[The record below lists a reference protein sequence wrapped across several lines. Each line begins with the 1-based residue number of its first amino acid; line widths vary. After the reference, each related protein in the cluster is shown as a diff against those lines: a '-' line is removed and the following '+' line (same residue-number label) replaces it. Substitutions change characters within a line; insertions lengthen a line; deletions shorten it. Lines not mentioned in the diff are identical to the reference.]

1 MDKFRIRSTSRS
13 SAECSDVVL
22 RETDIT
28 RLVFRPMLVDNPS
41 IPEAAVKGTFIF
53 QRKGPQEQWV
63 DVEAI
68 PFSQLKKGDAYKLA
82 IDSSEVLT
90 LYKHLT
96 DLYQVHSESGVPLG
110 DHEFVP
116 VNRQLAEIARMA
128 PGDLGKILAANRAV
142 GSTLLVRLL
151 AWATHADEPAAL
163 VEHLIALSPASLR
176 TLNIA
181 VNLQSLQGAIALWQA
196 NQTNADEE
204 FWQRS
209 LTDNSFVLEHVFSWP
224 TTVVRGKAYVGG
236 KSVMN
241 AGGNVIDF
249 LMSNRVTRNAAL
261 IEIKTPTT
269 PLLATREYRSG
280 VYPPSSDLTGAIMQ
294 VLSYKHSLQQEYHS
308 LTHGQ
313 ANPFDSFDPR
323 CATVVGNAGRE
334 LLNEDKRKSFELFR
348 SQFSGV
354 TIITYDELF
363 SRAEQLIRVLESPRA
378 RPSPAVGRKMGT

>member
-1 MDKFRIRSTSRS
+1 MDKLRIKSTSRS

-22 RETDIT
+22 RETNIT
-28 RLVFRPMLVDNPS
+28 RLVFRPMLVENPS

-53 QRKGPQEQWV
+53 QRKGPRDQWV
-63 DVEAI
+63 DVETI
-68 PFSQLKKGDAYKLA
+68 PLSQLKKGEAYKLA
-82 IDSSEVLT
+82 IDSSEILS
-90 LYKHLT
+90 LYKNLT
-96 DLYQVHSESGVPLG
+96 DLYKLHSESGVPAG

-116 VNRQLAEIARMA
+116 VNRHLAEIARIA
-128 PGDLGKILAANRAV
+128 PSDLGKILAANRAV
-142 GSTLLVRLL
+142 GSSLLVQLL

-176 TLNIA
+176 TINIA
-181 VNLQSLQGAIALWQA
+181 VNLQSLKAAIALWQA

-209 LTDNSFVLEHVFSWP
+209 LTENSFVLEHVFSWP
-224 TTVVRGKAYVGG
+224 TTILRGKAYVGG

-241 AGGNVIDF
+241 MGGNVIDF
-249 LMSNRVTRNAAL
+249 LMSNQVTRNAAL
-261 IEIKTPTT
+261 IEIKSPTT

-280 VYPPSSDLTGAIMQ
+280 VYPPSTDLTGGIIQ
-294 VLSYKHSLQQEYHS
+294 LLNYKHSLQQEYHS

-313 ANPFDSFDPR
+313 ECRFDSFDPR
-323 CATVVGNAGRE
+323 CAIVVGNASLE

-348 SQFSGV
+348 NQFSGV

-378 RPSPAVGRKMGT
+378 KPLPAN

>member
-53 QRKGPQEQWV
+53 QRKGPREQWV
-63 DVEAI
+63 DVETI
-68 PFSQLKKGDAYKLA
+68 PLSQLKKGDAYKLP

-116 VNRQLAEIARMA
+116 VNRTLAEIARMA

-142 GSTLLVRLL
+142 GSALLARLL

-163 VEHLIALSPASLR
+163 VEQLIALSPASLR

-181 VNLQSLQGAIALWQA
+181 VNLQSLKAAIALWQA

-224 TTVVRGKAYVGG
+224 TTIVRGKAYVGG

-241 AGGNVIDF
+241 TGGNVIDF
-249 LMSNRVTRNAAL
+249 LMNNRVTRNAAL

-280 VYPPSSDLTGAIMQ
+280 VYPPSSDLAGTIMQ
-294 VLSYKHSLQQEYHS
+294 LLNYKHSLQQEYHS

-348 SQFSGV
+348 NQFSGV

-378 RPSPAVGRKMGT
+378 KPSPAAKEAPF

>member
-53 QRKGPQEQWV
+53 QRKGPREQWV
-63 DVEAI
+63 DVETI
-68 PFSQLKKGDAYKLA
+68 PLSQLKKGDAYKLP

-116 VNRQLAEIARMA
+116 VNRKLAEIARMA

-142 GSTLLVRLL
+142 GSALLARLL

-163 VEHLIALSPASLR
+163 VEQLIALSPASLR

-181 VNLQSLQGAIALWQA
+181 VNLQSLKAAIALWQA

-224 TTVVRGKAYVGG
+224 TTIVRGKAYVGG

-241 AGGNVIDF
+241 TGGNVIDF
-249 LMSNRVTRNAAL
+249 LMNNRVTRNAAL

-280 VYPPSSDLTGAIMQ
+280 VYPPSSDLAGTIMQ
-294 VLSYKHSLQQEYHS
+294 LLNYKHSLQQEYHS

-323 CATVVGNAGRE
+323 CAAVVGNAGRE

-348 SQFSGV
+348 NQFSGV

-378 RPSPAVGRKMGT
+378 KPSPAAKEAPF

>member
-1 MDKFRIRSTSRS
+1 MDKLRIRSTSRS

-22 RETDIT
+22 RDTDIT
-28 RLVFRPMLVDNPS
+28 RLVFRPILVNNPS

-53 QRKGPQEQWV
+53 QRKGPREQWV
-63 DVEAI
+63 DVETI
-68 PFSQLKKGDAYKLA
+68 PLSQLKKGDAYKLP
-82 IDSSEVLT
+82 INSSEVLT
-90 LYKHLT
+90 LHKHLSN
-96 DLYQVHSESGVPLG
+96 LYQVHSESGVPVG

-128 PGDLGKILAANRAV
+128 PDDLGKILAANRAV
-142 GSTLLVRLL
+142 GSTLLARLL

-163 VEHLIALSPASLR
+163 VEQLISLSPASLR

-181 VNLQSLQGAIALWQA
+181 VNLQSLKAAISLWQA

-224 TTVVRGKAYVGG
+224 TSIVRGKAYVGG

-249 LMSNRVTRNAAL
+249 LMNNRVTRNAAL

-280 VYPPSSDLTGAIMQ
+280 VYPPSSDLAGTIMQ
-294 VLSYKHSLQQEYHS
+294 LLNYKHSLQQEYHS

-323 CATVVGNAGRE
+323 CAAVVGNAGRE

-348 SQFSGV
+348 NQFSGV

-378 RPSPAVGRKMGT
+378 KT

>member
-22 RETDIT
+22 LETDIT

-53 QRKGPQEQWV
+53 QRKGPREQWV
-63 DVEAI
+63 DVETI
-68 PFSQLKKGDAYKLA
+68 PLSQLKKGDAYKLP

-142 GSTLLVRLL
+142 GSTLLARLL

-163 VEHLIALSPASLR
+163 VEQLIALSPASLR

-181 VNLQSLQGAIALWQA
+181 VNLQSLKAAIALWQA
-196 NQTNADEE
+196 NQTTADEE

-224 TTVVRGKAYVGG
+224 TTIVRGKAYVGG

-249 LMSNRVTRNAAL
+249 LMNNRVTRNAAL

-280 VYPPSSDLTGAIMQ
+280 VYPPSSDLAGTIMQ
-294 VLSYKHSLQQEYHS
+294 LLNYKHSLQQEYHS

-323 CATVVGNAGRE
+323 CAAVVGNAGRE

-348 SQFSGV
+348 NQFSGV

-378 RPSPAVGRKMGT
+378 KT

>member
-53 QRKGPQEQWV
+53 QRKGPREQWV
-63 DVEAI
+63 DVETI
-68 PFSQLKKGDAYKLA
+68 PLSQLKKGDAYKLP

-116 VNRQLAEIARMA
+116 VNRKLAEIARMA

-142 GSTLLVRLL
+142 GSALLARLL

-163 VEHLIALSPASLR
+163 VEQLIALSPASLR

-181 VNLQSLQGAIALWQA
+181 VNLQSLKAAIALWQA

-224 TTVVRGKAYVGG
+224 TTIVRGKAYVGG

-241 AGGNVIDF
+241 TGGNVIDF
-249 LMSNRVTRNAAL
+249 LMNNRVTRNAAL

-280 VYPPSSDLTGAIMQ
+280 VYPPSSDLAGTIMQ
-294 VLSYKHSLQQEYHS
+294 LLNYKHSLQQEYHS

-313 ANPFDSFDPR
+313 ANPFDSFGPR
-323 CATVVGNAGRE
+323 CAAVVGNAGRE

-348 SQFSGV
+348 NQFSGV

-378 RPSPAVGRKMGT
+378 KPSPAAKEAPF

>member
-1 MDKFRIRSTSRS
+1 MDKLRIRSTSRS

-41 IPEAAVKGTFIF
+41 IPEAAVKGTFTF

-63 DVEAI
+63 DVETI
-68 PFSQLKKGDAYKLA
+68 PLSQLKKGDAYKLA
-82 IDSSEVLT
+82 IGSSEVLT

-96 DLYQVHSESGVPLG
+96 DLYKIHSESGVPRG

-116 VNRQLAEIARMA
+116 VNRQLAEIARIA

-151 AWATHADEPAAL
+151 AWATHADDPAAL
-163 VEHLIALSPASLR
+163 VEHLIELSPASLR

-181 VNLQSLQGAIALWQA
+181 VNLQSLKAAIALWQA

-209 LTDNSFVLEHVFSWP
+209 LTENSFVLEHVFSWP
-224 TTVVRGKAYVGG
+224 TTIVRGKAYVGG

-249 LMSNRVTRNAAL
+249 LMRNRVTRNAAL
-261 IEIKTPTT
+261 IEIKAPTT

-294 VLSYKHSLQQEYHS
+294 VLNYKHSLQQEYHS

-323 CATVVGNAGRE
+323 CATVVGNAGLE

-348 SQFSGV
+348 NQFSGL

-378 RPSPAVGRKMGT
+378 KPSPTDEETP

>member
-53 QRKGPQEQWV
+53 QRKGPREQWV
-63 DVEAI
+63 DVETI
-68 PFSQLKKGDAYKLA
+68 PLSQLKKGDAYKLS

-142 GSTLLVRLL
+142 GSTLLARLL

-163 VEHLIALSPASLR
+163 VEQLIALSPASLR

-181 VNLQSLQGAIALWQA
+181 VNLQSLKAAIALWQA

-224 TTVVRGKAYVGG
+224 TTIVRGKAYVGG

-241 AGGNVIDF
+241 TGGNVIDF
-249 LMSNRVTRNAAL
+249 LMNNRVTRNAAL

-280 VYPPSSDLTGAIMQ
+280 VYSPSSDLAGTIMQ
-294 VLSYKHSLQQEYHS
+294 LLNYKHSLQQEYHS

-313 ANPFDSFDPR
+313 VNPFDSFDPR
-323 CATVVGNAGRE
+323 CAAVVGNAGRE

-348 SQFSGV
+348 NQFSGV

-378 RPSPAVGRKMGT
+378 KPSPAAKEAPF

>member
-53 QRKGPQEQWV
+53 QRKGPREQWV
-63 DVEAI
+63 DVETI
-68 PFSQLKKGDAYKLA
+68 PLSQLKKGDAYKLP

-116 VNRQLAEIARMA
+116 VNRTLAEIARMA

-142 GSTLLVRLL
+142 GSALLARLL

-163 VEHLIALSPASLR
+163 VEQLIALSPASLR

-181 VNLQSLQGAIALWQA
+181 VNLQSLKAAIALWQA

-224 TTVVRGKAYVGG
+224 TTIVRGKAYVGG

-241 AGGNVIDF
+241 TGGNVIDF
-249 LMSNRVTRNAAL
+249 LMNNRVTRNAAL

-280 VYPPSSDLTGAIMQ
+280 VYPPSSDLAGTIMQ
-294 VLSYKHSLQQEYHS
+294 LLNYKHSLQQEYHS

-323 CATVVGNAGRE
+323 CAAVVGNAGRE

-348 SQFSGV
+348 NQFSGV

-378 RPSPAVGRKMGT
+378 KPSPAAKEAPF

>member
-1 MDKFRIRSTSRS
+1 MDKFRIKSTSRS

-22 RETDIT
+22 RETNTT
-28 RLVFRPMLVDNPS
+28 RLVFRPMLVENPS

-53 QRKGPQEQWV
+53 QRKSPHDQWV
-63 DVEAI
+63 DEETI
-68 PFSQLKKGDAYKLA
+68 PLSQLKKGEAYKLA
-82 IDSSEVLT
+82 IDSSEILS
-90 LYKHLT
+90 LYKNLT
-96 DLYQVHSESGVPLG
+96 DLYKLHSESGVPAG

-128 PGDLGKILAANRAV
+128 PSDLGKILAANRAV
-142 GSTLLVRLL
+142 GSSLLVRLL

-163 VEHLIALSPASLR
+163 VEHLIALSPANLR

-181 VNLQSLQGAIALWQA
+181 VNLQSLKAAIALWQD

-209 LTDNSFVLEHVFSWP
+209 LTENSFVLEHVFSWP
-224 TTVVRGKAYVGG
+224 TTILRGKAYVGG

-241 AGGNVIDF
+241 MGGNVIDF
-249 LMSNRVTRNAAL
+249 LMSNQVTRNAAL
-261 IEIKTPTT
+261 IEIKSPTT

-280 VYPPSSDLTGAIMQ
+280 VYPPSNDLTGGIMQ
-294 VLSYKHSLQQEYHS
+294 VLNYKHSLQQEYHS

-313 ANPFDSFDPR
+313 AYRFDSFDPR
-323 CATVVGNAGRE
+323 CAIVVGSASLE

-348 SQFSGV
+348 NQFSGV

-378 RPSPAVGRKMGT
+378 RPLPAN

>member
-1 MDKFRIRSTSRS
+1 
-13 SAECSDVVL
+13 
-22 RETDIT
+22 
-28 RLVFRPMLVDNPS
+28 MLVDNPS

-53 QRKGPQEQWV
+53 QRKGPREQWV
-63 DVEAI
+63 DVETI
-68 PFSQLKKGDAYKLA
+68 PLSQLKKGDAYKLP

-90 LYKHLT
+90 LYKHLK

-142 GSTLLVRLL
+142 GSALLARLL

-163 VEHLIALSPASLR
+163 VEQLIALSPASLR

-181 VNLQSLQGAIALWQA
+181 VNLQSLKAAIALWQA

-224 TTVVRGKAYVGG
+224 TTIVRGKAYVGG

-241 AGGNVIDF
+241 TGGNVIDF
-249 LMSNRVTRNAAL
+249 LMNNRVTRNAAL

-280 VYPPSSDLTGAIMQ
+280 VYPPSSDLAGTIMQ
-294 VLSYKHSLQQEYHS
+294 LLNYKHSLQQEYHS

-313 ANPFDSFDPR
+313 VNPFDSFDPR
-323 CATVVGNAGRE
+323 CAAVVGNAGRE

-348 SQFSGV
+348 NQFSGV

-378 RPSPAVGRKMGT
+378 KPSPAAKEAPF